1 VLPSRGEHS
10 DMQSSAACAVAGST
24 SRPNRWGTLCA
35 LQNLMPLLK
44 KAATDL
50 NRADM
55 VYWFEQADAEVANII
70 RGRPTD
76 AAAIPALIASCPQNR
91 HPFARTQSGSGH

>member
-1 VLPSRGEHS
+1 MLPSRGEHS

-24 SRPNRWGTLCA
+24 SRPNRWETLCA
-35 LQNLMPLLK
+35 LQNLLPLLR

-55 VYWFEQADAEVANII
+55 VYWFEQADTEVASII
-70 RGRPTD
+70 KGRPSD
-76 AAAIPALIASCPQNR
+76 AAAIAALIAFAGRPHLNINR
-91 HPFARTQSGSGH
+91 P

>member
-1 VLPSRGEHS
+1 
-10 DMQSSAACAVAGST
+10 
-24 SRPNRWGTLCA
+24 
-35 LQNLMPLLK
+35 MPLLK

-76 AAAIPALIASCPQNR
+76 AAAIPALIASCPR
-91 HPFARTQSGSGH
+91 ETVARLELPRGICT